1 MLEINMNAVKRPLTV
16 AAVAAFSA
24 TLAKNG
30 AALAGEAPPP
40 RRILCWGDSV
50 TEGMAMPR
58 GKDYPAQLGAL
69 LGSGY
74 EVLNS
79 GDGGED
85 SVTISVRQGAVP
97 ITTAAA
103 ISFPAGE
110 RAVKIGDA
118 VDNGFRTPAGDK
130 TKLTLALGRAI
141 PVNPV
146 EIGSASYTISFR
158 DFHWNT
164 PTNPISY
171 TLWLERGEGDAAGAR
186 TIPAGTSVTFASSAA
201 VPDAYCEIIFMGAN
215 GGWDNDVDK
224 LIAQIRAMVAMRGE
238 DRPYL
243 VIVPYWQSFPQM
255 KRDAFKAAFGR
266 HAVEFPV
273 EASLCY
279 RNRMDVHLNES
290 GYALLARLLHERGA
304 ELGYWP
310 AQAQ

>member
-1 MLEINMNAVKRPLTV
+1 MNAMKHSLTV
-16 AAVAAFSA
+16 TAVAAFSA
-24 TLAKNG
+24 AFAGNG
-30 AALAGEAPPP
+30 AALADEAPPP

-97 ITTAAA
+97 ITTAAD

-110 RAVKIGDA
+110 RAVQIGDA
-118 VDNGFRTPAGDK
+118 ADNGFRTPGGDK

-146 EIGSASYTISFR
+146 EIGSASYAISFR

-186 TIPAGTSVTFASSAA
+186 TIPAGTPVTFASVAA
-201 VPDAYCEIIFMGAN
+201 TPDAYCEIIFMGAN
-215 GGWDNDVDK
+215 GGWDNNVDK
-224 LIAQIRAMVAMRGE
+224 LIAQIRAMVARRGE

-243 VIVPYWQSFPQM
+243 VIVPYWQSFPQT
-255 KRDAFKAAFGR
+255 KREAFKAAFGR

-279 RNRMDVHLNES
+279 RNRMDVHLNER
-290 GYALLARLLHERGA
+290 GYALLASLLHERGA

-310 AQAQ
+310 ARAQ

>member
-1 MLEINMNAVKRPLTV
+1 MNAGKHSQAI
-16 AAVAAFSA
+16 AAVAAFSV
-24 TLAKNG
+24 TLAGSG
-30 AALAGEAPPP
+30 AALAGEASRP

-69 LGSGY
+69 LGPDY
-74 EVLNS
+74 EVFNS
-79 GDGGED
+79 GDGGEN
-85 SVTISVRQGAVP
+85 SVTISARQGAVP
-97 ITTAAA
+97 ITTAAE
-103 ISFPAGE
+103 ICFPAGE
-110 RAVKIGDA
+110 RAVQIGDA
-118 VDNGFRTPAGDK
+118 ADNGFRTLAGDK

-171 TLWLERGEGDAAGAR
+171 TLWLERGEGDAADTR
-186 TIPAGTSVTFASSAA
+186 TISAGTSVTFASVAA
-201 VPDAYCEIIFMGAN
+201 TPDAYCEIIFMGAN

-224 LIAQIRAMVAMRGE
+224 LIAQIRAMVSRRGE

-243 VIVPYWQSFPQM
+243 VIVPYWQSFPQT
-255 KRDAFKAAFGR
+255 KRAAFKAAFGR

-279 RNRMDVHLNES
+279 RNRMDVHLNER
-290 GYALLARLLHERGA
+290 GYALLARLLHERGG

-310 AQAQ
+310 TRAK